1 MTLGEKIRARR
12 KELSLTQQQLA
23 GDDFTSAFVSQLERN
38 ILRPSLKTLSII
50 AARLNMPV
58 SALLGEQ
65 AADAEIRMTR
75 ARYLFNAGRLDEAEK
90 LIKEIMNEEAPRER
104 LVLLAKV
111 LEARIL
117 LTRED
122 PKAFEVCTEF
132 LSKLPEAHRDMVSE
146 VEIQRGGALW
156 QKGER
161 VAAINSWEVALAG
174 LEGHVNPRLRVSLLH
189 NLATAYVQIGQ
200 TAKGDSLYAELSKE
214 VDRSGDLEGLS
225 GMYYDLSN
233 QSEIDGNA
241 SDAAKFATYAE
252 AISDAKRYLL
262 VMAAGV
268 HNLGSHC
275 ARRGDFSEALR
286 NFERGV
292 KMAKVVGDAP
302 GTAVALTNTAACLLV
317 LGQNEAAL
325 GNCHEAANL
334 LPKVDSLWPKA
345 QTHFVLACAFK
356 AMGANEPAASHFRKA
371 IDLSGQPTGG
381 LQGESILAES
391 LYSLS
396 AVTTDKDEASDSAAK
411 AQVLFRKLRRIPA
424 ENPAEALFM

>member
-12 KELSLTQQQLA
+12 KELALTQQQLA
-23 GDDFTSAFVSQLERN
+23 GNDFTSAFVSQLERN
-38 ILRPSLKTLSII
+38 ILKPSLKTLSII

-75 ARYLFNAGRLDEAEK
+75 ARYLFNAGRLEEAEK
-90 LIKEIMNEEAPRER
+90 LLDEIMHEEAPRER

-111 LEARIL
+111 LQARIL
-117 LTRED
+117 LTQED
-122 PKAFEVCTEF
+122 PKAFEFCTEF
-132 LSKLPEAHRDMVSE
+132 LSKLPEAHHDMVSE

-161 VAAINSWEVALAG
+161 VAAINSWEVALAN
-174 LEGHVNPRLRVSLLH
+174 LEGRVSPRLRVTLLH

-200 TAKGDSLYAELSKE
+200 TAKGDNFYAELSKE

-233 QSEIDGNA
+233 QAEIEGNTA
-241 SDAAKFATYAE
+241 DAAKFATYSE

-268 HNLGSHC
+268 NSLGSHC
-275 ARRGDFSEALR
+275 ALRGDYGGALR

-292 KMAKVVGDAP
+292 KMTKVVGDAE
-302 GTAVALTNTAACLLV
+302 GTSVALTNTAACLML

-325 GNCHEAANL
+325 GDCHEALNL
-334 LPKVDSLWPKA
+334 LPKVESPWVKA
-345 QTHFVLACAFK
+345 HIHFILACAYK
-356 AMGANEPAASHFRKA
+356 ALGKTEPAVDHFRKSIQVSPENSGSQTGGVLADAMYNLAA
-371 IDLSGQPTGG
+371 ITPDKVEAADLS
-381 LQGESILAES
+381 
-391 LYSLS
+391 
-396 AVTTDKDEASDSAAK
+396 AK
-411 AQVLFRKLRRIPA
+411 AQALFRKKRRIPA
-424 ENPAEALFM
+424 ENPAEALFV